1 MKIKEINNLTDLIS
15 FKGNSKIERKAIFI
29 GLVSSTILSKEIFKK
44 NEDLKNYTEIFS
56 KYTKSSEHFKKYI
69 FASRTQVLAKVQR
82 ILLETLSEE
91 QFDEAIKKHIHFI
104 EKKNIEI
111 KKGEKIKNNRIQN
124 DSTSNSSLIKEM
136 YKNRNRKREN
146 N

>member
-1 MKIKEINNLTDLIS
+1 MKEINNLTDLIS

-56 KYTKSSEHFKKYI
+56 KYTKSSEDFKKYI

-91 QFDEAIKKHIHFI
+91 QFDEAIKKHIYFI

-111 KKGEKIKNNRIQN
+111 KKGEKIKNSQIKN

>member
-1 MKIKEINNLTDLIS
+1 MKMKEINNLTDLIS

-56 KYTKSSEHFKKYI
+56 KYTKSSEDFKKYI

-91 QFDEAIKKHIHFI
+91 QFDEAIKKHIYFI

-111 KKGEKIKNNRIQN
+111 KEGEKIKNSQIKN